1 MAFDKKTIETMMQ
14 PGFRSFSSSVL
25 VDLFYVDIEHD
36 PFPTPQ
42 EAEVWF
48 DIGAKRQSAFVPLA
62 WVDAGRKTAKA
73 ALIGESGGEILVS
86 FPPTNFGQTRFYA
99 SKDDLERIA
108 DNSSAT

>member
-1 MAFDKKTIETMMQ
+1 MAFSKSITDLMTQ
-14 PGFRSFSSSVL
+14 SGFRHFSNSAL
-25 VDLFYVDIEHD
+25 VDLCYVAIEND

-48 DIGAKRQSAFVPLA
+48 QIGDRLQSAFVPLN
-62 WVDAGRKTAKA
+62 WVDTERKTAKA

-99 SKDDLERIA
+99 PKEDLERIA
-108 DNSSAT
+108 VSASTA

>member
-1 MAFDKKTIETMMQ
+1 MAFTGKIADLLEQ
-14 PGFRSFSSSVL
+14 SGFRRFSSGIL
-25 VDLFYVDIEHD
+25 VDLSYVDIEND

-48 DIGAKRQSAFVPLA
+48 EIGERRQSAFVPLFC
-62 WVDAGRKTAKA
+62 VDRDGKTAKA

-99 SKDDLERIA
+99 SKEDLERIA
-108 DNSSAT
+108 VSPATE

>member
-1 MAFDKKTIETMMQ
+1 MSSGGKISNLITQ
-14 PGFRSFSSSVL
+14 SGFRHFSNSIL
-25 VDLFYVDIEHD
+25 VDLYYAEIEDD

-48 DIGAKRQSAFVPLA
+48 ELGGVRRSAFVPLL
-62 WVDAGRKTAKA
+62 WVDKVRKTAKA

-99 SKDDLERIA
+99 SQEDLERIA
-108 DNSSAT
+108 VGASGE